1 MIVLARKRQLVLV
14 AALVTLALRALTPDG
29 YMPATQ
35 GSGLLFELCPSGMPV
50 VIMRTLA
57 GDEHHHHHSDHG
69 DESGSV
75 SSAEQCPIGHLL
87 TSAVAVD
94 TGATSDSAPGV
105 VQFDDAL
112 VIVAYRASLAVY
124 HSRAPPA

>member
-50 VIMRTLA
+50 VIMRALA
-57 GDEHHHHHSDHG
+57 GDSHHHHSDHG
-69 DESGSV
+69 DDSGSV
-75 SSAEQCPIGHLL
+75 SGTEQCPIGHML

-94 TGATSDSAPGV
+94 TGATSGSTPDV
-105 VQFDDAL
+105 VQFDDTL

-124 HSRAPPA
+124 RSRAPPA